1 MSRTTWLS
9 IVAIA
14 AAATWMGGCEKA
26 QTRKAIVLAPTT
38 RQAPVA
44 PPVKTAVA
52 ATDPVTRPST
62 TQAAKK
68 SIIFIDGV
76 RYDFPA
82 AKLVLKKDGDK
93 LRAMLCSNDPPEVIS
108 PTYQGNRYCFEMMV
122 NAAEKVDD
130 LSTADFVYAAA
141 SQEPQETTNGI
152 FLEGDREHLQPYQIR
167 VVFDKAA
174 DHWVAQITGTFLRV
188 TKGNRFE
195 GTVRVMANLAVTPEK
210 R

>member
-9 IVAIA
+9 IAVIA
-14 AAATWMGGCEKA
+14 AAAFVGGCEKA

-38 RQAPVA
+38 RQAPVT
-44 PPVKTAVA
+44 PVVKTPVA
-52 ATDPVTRPST
+52 TTDPVTRPST

-68 SIIFIDGV
+68 SVIFIDGQ
-76 RYDFPA
+76 RYEFPA
-82 AKLVLKKDGDK
+82 AKLVLHKEGDK

-108 PTYQGNRYCFEMMV
+108 PAYQGNRYSFEMMV
-122 NAAEKVDD
+122 NAAENVDD
-130 LSTADFVYAAA
+130 LSTAEFEYRAT

-167 VVFDKAA
+167 VVFDKQD
-174 DHWVAQITGTFLRV
+174 DHWVAQIQGAFLRI
-188 TKGNRFE
+188 TKGNRYE
-195 GTVRVMANLAVTPEK
+195 GTVRVLANLAVTPEK

>member
-1 MSRTTWLS
+1 L
-9 IVAIA
+9 A
-14 AAATWMGGCEKA
+14 GGCEKA

-38 RQAPVA
+38 RQAPVTV
-44 PPVKTAVA
+44 PPVKPPVA
-52 ATDPVTRPST
+52 TTDPVTRPT
-62 TQAAKK
+62 TQAAKR
-68 SIIFIDGV
+68 SVIFIDGQP
-76 RYDFPA
+76 YEFPA
-82 AKLVLKKDGDK
+82 AKLVLRKEGDK

-108 PTYQGNRYCFEMMV
+108 PAYQGNRYSFEMMV

-167 VVFDKAA
+167 VVFDRQD
-174 DHWVAQITGTFLRV
+174 DHWVAQIAGTFLRV
-188 TKGNRFE
+188 TKGNRYE